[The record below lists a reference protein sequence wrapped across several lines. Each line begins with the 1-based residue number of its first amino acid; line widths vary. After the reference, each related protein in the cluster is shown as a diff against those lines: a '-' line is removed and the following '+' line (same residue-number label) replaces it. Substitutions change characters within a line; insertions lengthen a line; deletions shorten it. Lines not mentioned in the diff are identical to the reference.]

1 MENCKCVDLAEMAK
15 ERGRAEKATVGLG
28 TLVETELAEHL
39 AKDDRIRRSQW
50 SNANLTEEQREYA
63 ALDAIKG
70 HEIYDVLKQHPD
82 LTERLDSRLAIPGA
96 LVDILPSHGVKSGA
110 VPTGATGVILDTFGV
125 KHWNPPEIFR
135 TKQMKTE
142 GRRLVKVTKT
152 FAAHLAIPHLQF
164 DGRAACLDDFNHD
177 PDDTFTV
184 LLPLKMLRE
193 ARGDTEPEAP
203 PPHIERTIDPA
214 DNETASSYGADTC
227 GARRV
232 DVEDLDGS
240 EFSDLQMRLIE
251 SARNSGVT
259 GYCEL
264 LTSEGI
270 RRLCLPPRVIIDRY
284 SPVMGDS
291 FHFMDR
297 PKVPMHHEFKKSYF
311 FSLQQAWFA
320 WDDKKL
326 DEVLKALREEDG
338 LTQDEALA
346 KMHFNAAFF
355 LD

>member
-1 MENCKCVDLAEMAK
+1 
-15 ERGRAEKATVGLG
+15 
-28 TLVETELAEHL
+28 
-39 AKDDRIRRSQW
+39 
-50 SNANLTEEQREYA
+50 
-63 ALDAIKG
+63 
-70 HEIYDVLKQHPD
+70 VLKQHPD
-82 LTERLDSRLAIPGA
+82 LTERLDSSLAIPGA

-110 VPTGATGVILDTFGV
+110 VPRGATGVLLDTFGM
-125 KHWNPPEIFR
+125 KHWNPPEIFS
-135 TKQMKTE
+135 TKQMKTD

-177 PDDTFTV
+177 PDGTFTV

-203 PPHIERTIDPA
+203 PPHVERTVDPA
-214 DNETASSYGADTC
+214 DNERASGNRADAC

-240 EFSDLQMRLIE
+240 EFSDSQMRLIE

-259 GYCEL
+259 RHCEL
-264 LTSEGI
+264 LTSESI
-270 RRLCLPPRVIIDRY
+270 RRLCLPPRVTFDRY
-284 SPVMGDS
+284 SPVMGNS

-297 PKVPMHHEFKKSYF
+297 PKVPMHHEFKKSCF

-326 DEVLKALREEDG
+326 DEVMKALREED
-338 LTQDEALA
+338 
-346 KMHFNAAFF
+346 
-355 LD
+355 